1 MSKQLTPRALR
12 IILVLLLLVSLGGSS
27 FGVWQALQL
36 IDQKA
41 READRSYIE
50 AELSQQ
56 EVETLRRLQ
65 NELESKKDV
74 VDRAALI
81 ASTATNYQYQDQVV
95 SDLQTYAKRDGIKIN
110 SYDFSAAK
118 DVKPGSGPAGTTLTP
133 FIIAVEGPLEYA
145 RFMQFLRNIENNLTK
160 LQVTS
165 LSLTPDSKDLRFIN
179 DPTISLVVYLKK

>member
-1 MSKQLTPRALR
+1 MGKQLTPRALR
-12 IILVLLLLVSLGGSS
+12 IVLVLLLLVSLAICGYGA
-27 FGVWQALQL
+27 WWATQL
-36 IDQKA
+36 LDQKA
-41 READRSYIE
+41 READHSYIE

-65 NELESKKDV
+65 NELEAKKDV

-95 SDLQTYAKRDGIKIN
+95 NDLQTYARRDGIKIN

-118 DVKPGSGPAGTTLTP
+118 DAKTGSGPAGTTRTP
-133 FIIAVEGPLEYA
+133 FTISIEGPLEYA
-145 RFMQFLRNIENNLTK
+145 KFMQFLRDVENNLTK

-165 LSLTPDSKDLRFIN
+165 LALTPDSKNLKLIN
-179 DPTISLVVYLKK
+179 DPTVSLVVYLKK